1 MKLFTK
7 QQLGLGFALLATLW
21 LTFWG
26 TSATTD
32 QDNNSDIVLPA
43 RTLKMGQK
51 NLPAQAD
58 LTVLKRQFI
67 VAEHNLFTVPPAPI
81 IALIQKPMVQKPVQ
95 KTVAMPPP
103 VLPLPFKYLGRWQT
117 AELQSVSLD
126 YHGEVLNVQAGDM
139 IDGQYQVTKIEG
151 VAGGLQIQFLSL
163 SNNQIQ
169 TMQIGAVQ

>member
-26 TSATTD
+26 TNATTG